1 MTTEQQQQQDA
12 IETWDELNRLAE
24 ERTKQVPMATMPSL
38 HHLTLQDYNQV
49 YEPAEDTYLLLDA
62 IQYEFQQGSIRPYC
76 AHNTTM
82 LSLEDDVR
90 QSEEIDDSIVTTKA
104 TKQGSSLS
112 SSSPFV
118 VLEIGCGTGVVST
131 LFRTQWK
138 SCGYDCS
145 QLQSYAT
152 DINRKALQISLE
164 TDKISNCNNSSNNR
178 TTKNETKGD
187 ARQKKELRSDM
198 DNNNNNTKQ
207 DGSCLQLPSLKVI
220 HCDLATSLLPRMKH
234 QVDIILFNPPYVPT
248 EDCEVMDI
256 DGTAIITTTACE
268 GDRDIENYIAAAWA
282 GGKHGRRV
290 IDRAIP
296 QIAQL
301 LRKTVVDTQD
311 GDGGSCSRGQRGGG
325 VAYMVTVHD
334 NQPEELNTTLM
345 QSTQLEMIPLLRR
358 RARNEQLT
366 IQKIS
371 WK

>member
-1 MTTEQQQQQDA
+1 MIVVNYSRMLLILIVKLCKYLLKRT
-12 IETWDELNRLAE
+12 RLAI
-24 ERTKQVPMATMPSL
+24 A
-38 HHLTLQDYNQV
+38 
-49 YEPAEDTYLLLDA
+49 
-62 IQYEFQQGSIRPYC
+62 
-76 AHNTTM
+76 
-82 LSLEDDVR
+82 
-90 QSEEIDDSIVTTKA
+90 TKA
-104 TKQGSSLS
+104 TATTELRRMKQR
-112 SSSPFV
+112 
-118 VLEIGCGTGVVST
+118 EM
-131 LFRTQWK
+131 
-138 SCGYDCS
+138 
-145 QLQSYAT
+145 
-152 DINRKALQISLE
+152 
-164 TDKISNCNNSSNNR
+164 
-178 TTKNETKGD
+178 KNK
-187 ARQKKELRSDM
+187 KKELRSDM
-198 DNNNNNTKQ
+198 DNNNNITKQ

-220 HCDLATSLLPRMKH
+220 HCDLETSLLPRMKH

-256 DGTAIITTTACE
+256 DGTTIITTTACE

-325 VAYMVTVHD
+325 VAYMVTVDD